1 MRLPL
6 HFLRRFLSASLVA
19 LLAACASGP
28 PLPDWQMNAKGALD
42 RAVAAYLAGNAL
54 VETQEFKRARDEIAR
69 TGRLDLLARVEL
81 VRCAT
86 RVASLVLEDCAGF
99 EKLRADAAAPER
111 AYADFLAGRAQ
122 PSDIAS
128 LPAQYRAV
136 ASASS
141 DAASSAALQGISDP
155 LSKLVAAGVLFRS
168 GRATPAVLV
177 SAVDTASAQGW
188 RRPLLA
194 WLGVEALR
202 AEQAGDTQEAQRWR
216 RRIEFVQNPSKA
228 AKP

>member
-1 MRLPL
+1 MRLSL
-6 HFLRRFLSASLVA
+6 HFLRNSLSASLLA
-19 LLAACASGP
+19 LLAACAGGP

-42 RAVAAYLAGNAL
+42 RAVGAYLAGNVL
-54 VETQEFKRARDEIAR
+54 VENQEFKRARDEIAS

-86 RVASLVLEDCAGF
+86 RVASLVLENCDGF
-99 EKLRADAAAPER
+99 EQLRADAAPAER

-122 PSDIAS
+122 PSDLAS

-136 ASASS
+136 ASVSS
-141 DAASSAALQGISDP
+141 DAASSAALQGVSDP
-155 LSKLVAAGVLFRS
+155 RSKLVAAGVLFRTNH
-168 GRATPAVLV
+168 ATPAVLT
-177 SAVDTASAQGW
+177 SAVETASAQGW

-194 WLGVEALR
+194 WLGVQALR
-202 AEQAGDTQEAQRWR
+202 AEQAGDAQAAQGLR
-216 RRIEFVQNPSKA
+216 RRIEFVQNPSAA